1 MADNQHQ
8 KSGADSSNLQAG
20 RDIVLN
26 NNKIVLYSIEEV
38 SKKLLASAFGELPQN
53 TLDQVT
59 NNQKSY
65 FEHLSEKLHKINKQ
79 SEEIKA
85 TIDSPDFQY
94 TSKKAAISASRSS
107 SKELHDNLSS
117 LIIQRINYD
126 KEDLQRIVYNEAI
139 STVEKLTQN
148 QLKILTF
155 FFLITRTKL
164 NGLKSANDIVAN
176 FNVKIIPFVD
186 FKISRIEFDHLAYTG
201 CATFSIGS
209 HDLAQLIK
217 NNYSEIFAT
226 EEEVKKMFT
235 DNTVFARLSSVWKEP
250 VSNMNLTSVGVAL
263 AITYY
268 EQVVKE
274 KLDANIWLA
283 AN

>member
-1 MADNQHQ
+1 MADNQQ
-8 KSGADSSNLQAG
+8 QRGGAESANLQAG

-26 NNKIVLYSIEEV
+26 KNEIVLYSIEEV
-38 SKKLLASAFGELPQN
+38 SKKLLVSAFGELPQA

-107 SKELHDNLSS
+107 SKELHNNLSS

-139 STVEKLTQN
+139 STIEKLTQK

-155 FFLITRTKL
+155 FFLISRTKL
-164 NGLKSANDIVAN
+164 NGLKSLNDIVAN
-176 FNVKIIPFVD
+176 FNAKIIPFVD
-186 FKISRIEFDHLAYTG
+186 FKISRIEFDHLAYKG
-201 CATFSIGS
+201 CATFSIGG

-217 NNYSEIFAT
+217 NNYSEIFTT
-226 EEEVKKMFT
+226 EEEVKKMLAE
-235 DNTVFARLSSVWKEP
+235 NAVFSRLSAVWVSP
-250 VSNMNLTSVGVAL
+250 VLNMNLTSVGVAL

-268 EQVVKE
+268 EQVFKE
-274 KLDANIWLA
+274 QLDANIWLA